1 MPPLSPSVL
10 IVYLGFNDNSEKEK
24 TSPGSRLLP
33 INPSKRTFEL
43 LIVYNHTLG
52 VVHSI
57 EADQPF

>member
-1 MPPLSPSVL
+1 MPPFSPSVL
-10 IVYLGFNDNSEKEK
+10 IVYLGFKDNSEKEK

-43 LIVYNHTLG
+43 LIVFNPTLG

-57 EADQPF
+57 